1 MPTIPGVLLKKLYVV
16 RSLKNTDDGY
26 EFALKNMLA
35 PGTIVGINRL
45 VVDGQ
50 KVALSQISASYGGK
64 TAAAEQISPQNPLDF
79 AINLVVT
86 VRVKGAKLA
95 PGAHKIF
102 VAPNTK
108 EVGELEIEIAD
119 SIL

>member
-16 RSLKNTDDGY
+16 RSLKNTDDGF
-26 EFALKNMLA
+26 EFSLKNMLA

-50 KVALSQISASYGGK
+50 KVPMSQISASFGGK
-64 TAAAEQISPQNPLDF
+64 TSAAEQLSPQNPLDF

-86 VRVKGAKLA
+86 VRVKGDKLA
-95 PGAHKIF
+95 PGPHKIF
-102 VAPNTK
+102 IAPNTR

-119 SIL
+119 SVM

>member
-50 KVALSQISASYGGK
+50 KVALSQAAVSFGGK
-64 TAAAEQISPQNPLDF
+64 TWAVEQISPQNPLDF

-95 PGAHKIF
+95 PGPHKIF